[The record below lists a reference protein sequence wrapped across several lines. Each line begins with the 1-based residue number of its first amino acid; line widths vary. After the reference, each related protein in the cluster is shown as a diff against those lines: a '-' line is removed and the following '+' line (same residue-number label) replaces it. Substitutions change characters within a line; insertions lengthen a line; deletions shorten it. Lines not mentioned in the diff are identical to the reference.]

1 METLGEDRVLLTC
14 AATRTVEL
22 HLEVCVCVCVC
33 KCVVC
38 VCVQGCV
45 CVWGGGGGVS
55 TYSNKYYEVPS
66 LQVHTIVC
74 HMMQMCRH

>member
-1 METLGEDRVLLTC
+1 METLGEHCVLLTC

-22 HLEVCVCVCVC
+22 HLEVCVFVCAR
-33 KCVVC
+33 VC
-38 VCVQGCV
+38 VCV
-45 CVWGGGGGVS
+45 GGVS